1 MSSPRVEL
9 RDGFLRVHFGAGLGH
24 ADFHPRW
31 LRHNCDADRH
41 PATGER
47 LVCSSELPE
56 GLAVARAAVDGDR
69 LAVTWAP
76 DGRTSVFGL
85 GWLAEHAYA
94 RDRAEPPPPAAA
106 ASFELPAG
114 GGPVGESVPR
124 ALALVAAQ
132 GAAVVRRGGA
142 APEAETE
149 AIIDAFAARG
159 LRVIGTHFGRVED
172 LRTDNTTNANTD
184 QLGYTDAAIGLHSD
198 QPFLERPPRYQLL
211 QCIRPAD
218 EGGENEIADAR
229 AAAEHLAAVDAD
241 AHEALARTPIV
252 FHRRQRAFER
262 AHAAPVLESTPEGFR
277 VRFSYFTMAPHRL
290 PFERVEGYYRA
301 YDRFARLVRARA
313 VRLALGA
320 GDFLLYDNWRMLHAR
335 TAFRGARWVRGVY
348 FDAPP
353 HGPARESPG

>member
-1 MSSPRVEL
+1 MSPPRVEL
-9 RDGFLRVHFGAGLGH
+9 RDGFLRVHFGSGRGH

-41 PATGER
+41 PVTGER
-47 LVCSSELPE
+47 LVCSSELPDE
-56 GLAVARAAVDGDR
+56 LAVERAIVDGDR

-76 DGRTSVFGL
+76 GGRTSLFGL
-85 GWLAEHAYA
+85 SWLAENAYA
-94 RDRAEPPPPAAA
+94 NDRVEPPPPADASHFEVFADAGAA
-106 ASFELPAG
+106 HEA
-114 GGPVGESVPR
+114 VPR
-124 ALALVAAQ
+124 AVALVTAH
-132 GAAVVRRGGA
+132 GAAVVRRGGPGS

-149 AIIDAFAARG
+149 AIIDAFAAQG

-211 QCIRPAD
+211 QCVRAAD

-229 AAAEHLAAVDAD
+229 AAAEHLAAIDAD
-241 AHEALARTPIV
+241 AYETLIRTPIV

-262 AHAAPVLESTPEGFR
+262 THTAPIIESTPEGFR
-277 VRFSYFTMAPHRL
+277 VRLSYFTTAPLRL

-301 YDRFARLVRARA
+301 YGRFARLVRARS
-313 VRLALGA
+313 VRVALGP

-335 TAFRGARWVRGVY
+335 TAFRGPRWARGVY
-348 FDAPP
+348 FDTPP
-353 HGPARESPG
+353 PEPTG